1 MSWTETLSFPFMQ
14 HAILAVLFAGIAFP
28 MIGVFTISLNLI
40 PLRFAMMHIALLGGA
55 IGLFLRVDPIFSGM
69 LLCALSSLALGP
81 ISEKTKLG
89 VGTISGYFM
98 TLTLALAFILFY
110 KADIHVLQAFSI
122 LWGNILSLTWLDLI
136 FVMVISLMILSVII
150 LFFKE
155 IQAILYDR
163 EIALTVG
170 VPEKIFYFLII
181 FMLGLT
187 IAVSM
192 RVIGALLVDAFIL
205 LPAMGAI
212 LISKSL
218 KQIFFFSSLFGLI
231 SGMIGL
237 YLSFLLD
244 IPASSTIII
253 MASLIIAICFLI
265 QRRSPMQ
272 KLKKFFTGRR
282 MGLLMFLMGWIWFLN
297 FPLTASAQEAVV
309 ASTSLAGAIAKAAGA
324 MEVRVIVS
332 SEMRHPP
339 EYDLK
344 PSDLLLFEGAKV
356 VIYGGYE
363 RMVSKLLETSK
374 NKNIFAI
381 QINTDTSPENLISQ
395 ARKIS
400 EVLKTEKEEQVW
412 EKKFLEK
419 LRELQKRITSLS
431 GKRAIVHRFAQPFT
445 QWAGLQVVQIVSP
458 GELTPKVIGDAVAK
472 NPELVVDIYHFPVA
486 QVIAENAKCKY
497 VQVINFPGVD
507 NTKTLEDIFEYNTTH
522 LIRALQ

>member
-1 MSWTETLSFPFMQ
+1 
-14 HAILAVLFAGIAFP
+14 
-28 MIGVFTISLNLI
+28 
-40 PLRFAMMHIALLGGA
+40 
-55 IGLFLRVDPIFSGM
+55 
-69 LLCALSSLALGP
+69 
-81 ISEKTKLG
+81 

-110 KADIHVLQAFSI
+110 KADIHVLQAFNI
-122 LWGNILSLTWLDLI
+122 LWGNILSLTGLDLV
-136 FVMVISLMILSVII
+136 FVIVISLMILSVIL
-150 LFFKE
+150 LFYKE

-170 VPEKIFYFLII
+170 IPEKMLYFLII

-187 IAVSM
+187 VAVSM
-192 RVIGALLVDAFIL
+192 RIIGALLVDAFIL
-205 LPAMGAI
+205 LPAMGAT
-212 LISKSL
+212 LISRSL
-218 KQIFFFSSLFGLI
+218 KQTFLFSSLFGLI

-244 IPASSTIII
+244 VPTSSTIII
-253 MASLIIAICFLI
+253 VASLIMAVCFLI
-265 QRRSPMQ
+265 RKRLTMQ
-272 KLKKFFTGRR
+272 KLIKMFSKRR
-282 MGLLMFLMGWIWFLN
+282 MSIFMFLMGWILFLN
-297 FPLTASAQEAVV
+297 LPTTASAQEAVV

-324 MEVRVIVS
+324 KEVRVIVS

-344 PSDLLLFEGAKV
+344 PSDLFRFEGAKV

-374 NKNIFAI
+374 SKNILAI

-400 EVLKTEKEEQVW
+400 GILKTEKEEQFW

-419 LRELQKRITSLS
+419 LKELQKKIAPFS
-431 GKRAIVHRFAQPFT
+431 GKRVVVHRFAQPFA
-445 QWAGLQVVQIVSP
+445 QWAGLQIVQIISP
-458 GELTPKVIGDAVAK
+458 GELTTKVIGDAIAK

-497 VQVINFPGVD
+497 MQVINFPGIE
-507 NTKTLEDIFEYNTTH
+507 NTQSLEDIFEYNSEK
-522 LIRALQ
+522 LLQIF